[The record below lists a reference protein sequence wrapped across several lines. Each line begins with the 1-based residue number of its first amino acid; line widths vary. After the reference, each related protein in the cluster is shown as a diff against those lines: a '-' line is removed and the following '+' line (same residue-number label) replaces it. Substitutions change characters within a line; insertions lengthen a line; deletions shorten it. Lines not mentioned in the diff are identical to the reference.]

1 MALDPARY
9 AELFRSESQDQLAA
23 INRALLTLE
32 DERESP
38 EAVAEV
44 FRAVHTVKG
53 MSATMGYQ
61 AVAEFSHEL
70 ESLLDRMRGAGGPVS
85 QPVMDALFAAAD
97 ALERGIGEASES
109 APRTGEM
116 TESLSRLSSAFRA
129 VDPDATGG
137 APEGSQTP
145 GPATPERAVPER
157 TMPERVTPASGASA
171 VPPEGD
177 SGTPT
182 TGAPHVL
189 EAKPDAPSA
198 APDPFDGPGVV
209 IRIRQSATTAL
220 PGVRALIVSQRL
232 GAIGVVAAVSP
243 ALEVLQAATEPKA
256 FAVRLVTQATQE
268 QIEAAVRSAGD
279 IDSVQIDM
287 LGRARKRAVSPQ
299 EEPIVESTSARVRQ
313 VKIDLARLDTMMNLV
328 GELVIAR
335 GRLLQLT
342 ASSGDTALDETVQ
355 QASHLVGEL
364 QREITAS
371 RMVPVGQVFDRFP
384 RLVRD
389 ASRSLQ
395 KEIRF
400 EIEGH
405 DIELDRSLLD
415 ELAEPVVHLLRN
427 AVDHGLEGPAERT
440 AAGKPAMGRLVL
452 SAVRDR
458 AAVLVRVADDGR
470 GIDRARVLKKAQAAG
485 LVDPSVVELDDSDLL
500 RCVAH
505 AGFSTKDAVTG
516 LSGRGVG
523 VDAVVSKV
531 RGLGGSLELQTSTG
545 AGTTFTL
552 RLPLTVAIVRALL
565 ARAGG
570 EHYALPLTH
579 VRETVDCGPQSVRRV
594 NGRDVLVL
602 RDEVLPLLDIR
613 DVVQLTAPRV
623 AGSQREIVVFERGGR
638 RGGLLVDELI
648 GQEDIVVKQFDPA
661 RDGLGLFTGATILAD
676 GAPALIM
683 DLGSLL

>member
-32 DERESP
+32 TERESP
-38 EAVAEV
+38 AAVAEV

-61 AVAEFSHEL
+61 AVAEFAHEL
-70 ESLLDRMRGAGGPVS
+70 ESLLDRMRGAGGRVT

-97 ALERGIGEASES
+97 ALEGGIAEASETAARS
-109 APRTGEM
+109 EGM
-116 TESLSRLSSAFRA
+116 TTSLARLSGAFREA
-129 VDPDATGG
+129 APEAAPPASAASVAPGG
-137 APEGSQTP
+137 AGAP
-145 GPATPERAVPER
+145 
-157 TMPERVTPASGASA
+157 TMPRGTPAF
-171 VPPEGD
+171 
-177 SGTPT
+177 GTPVV
-182 TGAPHVL
+182 ADLP
-189 EAKPDAPSA
+189 A
-198 APDPFDGPGVV
+198 AADTAAEPGDVAADPFDGPGVI
-209 IRIRQSATTAL
+209 IRIRQAATTTL
-220 PGVRALIVSQRL
+220 PGVRAFIVSQKL
-232 GAIGVVAAVSP
+232 AAIGEVAAMSP
-243 ALEVLQAATEPKA
+243 TLDVLQAAAVPQA
-256 FAVRLVTQATQE
+256 FAVRLVTKATQPE
-268 QIEAAVRSAGD
+268 IEAAVRAAGD
-279 IDSVQIDM
+279 IESVQVDM
-287 LGRARKRAVSPQ
+287 LGRARKRAAGPI
-299 EEPIVESTSARVRQ
+299 EEPITEATSARVRQ
-313 VKIDLARLDTMMNLV
+313 VKIDLSRLDTMMNLV

-342 ASSGDTALDETVQ
+342 AASGDPALDETMQ
-355 QASHLVGEL
+355 QAANLVGEL
-364 QREITAS
+364 QTEITAS

-384 RLVRD
+384 RMVRD
-389 ASRSLQ
+389 AARTLG
-395 KEIRF
+395 KEVRF
-400 EIEGH
+400 EMEGS

-440 AAGKPAMGRLVL
+440 AAGKPSTGTLRL

-458 AAVLVRVADDGR
+458 AAVLVRVEDDGR
-470 GIDRARVLKKAQAAG
+470 GLDRRRILDRARASG
-485 LVDPSVVELDDSDLL
+485 LVEPGVRELDDADLL
-500 RCVAH
+500 RCIAH
-505 AGFSTKDAVTG
+505 PGFSTKEAVTG

-523 VDAVVSKV
+523 VDAVVNKV
-531 RGLGGSLELQTSTG
+531 RGLGGSLELHTG
-545 AGTTFTL
+545 VGSGTTFTL

-579 VRETVDCGPQSVRRV
+579 VRETVECGAETVRHV

-602 RDEVLPLLDIR
+602 RDEVLPLLDLR
-613 DVVQLTAPRV
+613 EVVQLSAPRV
-623 AGSQREIVVFERGGR
+623 ASGDREIVVFERGGR
-638 RGGLLVDELI
+638 RGGLVVDELV
-648 GQEDIVVKQFDPA
+648 GQEDIVVKQFDAA

>member
-9 AELFRSESQDQLAA
+9 AELFRSESQDLLAA

-32 DERESP
+32 NERESP

-53 MSATMGYQ
+53 MSSTMGYQ

-70 ESLLDRMRGAGGPVS
+70 ESLLDRMRGAGGPVA

-109 APRTGEM
+109 AQRTTEM
-116 TESLSRLSSAFRA
+116 AESLSRLSGAFRSADADTGALGVSGSGTDGMA
-129 VDPDATGG
+129 VRGTAKVDAP
-137 APEGSQTP
+137 APGE
-145 GPATPERAVPER
+145 
-157 TMPERVTPASGASA
+157 ERVPAS
-171 VPPEGD
+171 V
-177 SGTPT
+177 
-182 TGAPHVL
+182 GAPHVV
-189 EAKPDAPSA
+189 EAKPDEPSA
-198 APDPFDGPGVV
+198 APDPFDGPGVI
-209 IRIRQSATTAL
+209 IRIRQAATTAL
-220 PGVRALIVSQRL
+220 PGVRALIVAQRL
-232 GAIGVVAAVSP
+232 GAIGEVAAVSP

-256 FAVRLVTQATQE
+256 FAVRLVTAATKE

-279 IDSVQIDM
+279 IDSVQVDM
-287 LGRARKRAVSPQ
+287 LGRARKRALSPQ
-299 EEPIVESTSARVRQ
+299 EEPIVESSSARVRQ

-342 ASSGDTALDETVQ
+342 ASSGDAALDETVQ

-458 AAVLVRVADDGR
+458 SAVLVRVADDGR
-470 GIDRARVLKKAQAAG
+470 GIDRMRVLKKAQAAG
-485 LVDPSVVELDDSDLL
+485 LVDPAVRELDDADLL
-500 RCVAH
+500 RCIAH
-505 AGFSTKDAVTG
+505 AGFSTKEAVTG

-523 VDAVVSKV
+523 VDAVVNKV
-531 RGLGGSLELQTSTG
+531 RGLGGALELQSNAGT
-545 AGTTFTL
+545 GTTFTL

-579 VRETVDCGPQSVRRV
+579 IRETVECGPQSVRHV

-613 DVVQLTAPRV
+613 DVVQLTKSRA
-623 AGSQREIVVFERGGR
+623 AGSEREIVVFERGGR

-648 GQEDIVVKQFDPA
+648 GQEDIVVKQFDAA